1 MGALGTEKPAG
12 KPDRYRRQSM
22 ILVPLPH
29 PGVVVKRMLPVFDY
43 DEAPH
48 GHAEVVF
55 DNVRVTAAN
64 ILLGEGRGF
73 EIAQGRLGPGRIRD
87 CMRLI
92 GLAERALEHVP
103 ADGEPHR
110 LRRGLL
116 ARQRKG

>member
-1 MGALGTEKPAG
+1 M
-12 KPDRYRRQSM
+12 
-22 ILVPLPH
+22 
-29 PGVVVKRMLPVFDY
+29 VF
-43 DEAPH
+43 
-48 GHAEVVF
+48 GS
-55 DNVRVTAAN
+55 VRVPAAR
-64 ILLGEGRGF
+64 IFLGGGRGY